1 MIRGPHVVPL
11 LLFAVVAVGSAGCG
25 LRYLGNSTTLSTKA
39 DERLVVNAPARLE
52 GGRNVPG
59 HIFCAEPSPDVA
71 KAISE
76 STNVSGA
83 LDAIV
88 RSREAPAEG
97 ALKAAAA
104 VSRARAEALAQLT
117 NRLATIQLL
126 RDSLYRACE
135 AYGNGALSEITY
147 AIMLSRFDKVMVT
160 LLTGELVAGNFGQS
174 LAVLGTSASGVS
186 HSAAIKAQ
194 QDATKATDSQQAL
207 ETAGTERTTKKAEV
221 TNAQKAL
228 NTCKTTTPGD
238 QCQTQQSTLDTK
250 NDELAAADAKL
261 SNAVLTSL
269 GDVSAATASTASVVS
284 ALGVGATPLGQGANH
299 ETAVTNALSTMQR
312 KYLEN
317 INADPLIV
325 ACITAFD
332 RDQGDKATHGRELV
346 IFCKEQ
352 FPLIL
357 KAQDDLLRT
366 RLIDSQTELIHG
378 CMGAFRETSSSDT
391 KVQTAAKALTGFCE
405 RHLLQ
410 VLKTQAE
417 LALNARQLQEAQIE
431 LERRR
436 REDLAKPPA
445 KLGTN

>member
-1 MIRGPHVVPL
+1 MNRPAHVVSL
-11 LLFAVVAVGSAGCG
+11 LLFALVAVVGSGCG

-59 HIFCAEPSPDVA
+59 YIFCAEPSPDVA
-71 KAISE
+71 KAIAA

-194 QDATKATDSQQAL
+194 QDAGKATDSQQAVD
-207 ETAGTERTTKKAEV
+207 TAATERTTKKTEV

-228 NTCKTTTPGD
+228 TACKTTPGD

-269 GDVSAATASTASVVS
+269 GDVSAATSSTASVVS
-284 ALGVGATPLGQGANH
+284 ALGVGAIPPGQGANH
-299 ETAVTNALSTMQR
+299 ETDVTNALSTMQK

-346 IFCKEQ
+346 AFCKAQ

-366 RLIDSQTELIHG
+366 RLIDSQTELIQG
-378 CMGAFRETSSSDT
+378 CMGAFRETTSLDT
-391 KVQTAAKALTGFCE
+391 KIQTAAKALSGFCE
-405 RHLLQ
+405 KSLLQ

-417 LALNARQLQEAQIE
+417 LALNTRQLQEAQIE
-431 LERRR
+431 LERKR
-436 REDLAKPPA
+436 REDLPKPPA
-445 KLGTN
+445 KPGTN